1 MNESIQH
8 DPLSASE
15 IESLAQA
22 HGLDLDTVANAE
34 LLWDYLQDEVEF
46 GDMLPADAL
55 ELYSL
60 RLNMGNG
67 TLVELAE
74 EFLNFTEYDG
84 ACQCLNDAYEHGD
97 ISELLD
103 HLKERPR

>member
-1 MNESIQH
+1 MDERVKR

-15 IESLAQA
+15 IESLAQT
-22 HGLDLDTVANAE
+22 HGLDLETVANVE

-46 GDMLPADAL
+46 GDMSPADAL

-60 RLNMGNG
+60 RLDLGND

-74 EFLNFTEYDG
+74 EFLDFTEYDA
-84 ACQCLNDAYEHGD
+84 ACDTLNDAYRDDD
-97 ISELLD
+97 ISDLLIR
-103 HLKERPR
+103 LQEMAR